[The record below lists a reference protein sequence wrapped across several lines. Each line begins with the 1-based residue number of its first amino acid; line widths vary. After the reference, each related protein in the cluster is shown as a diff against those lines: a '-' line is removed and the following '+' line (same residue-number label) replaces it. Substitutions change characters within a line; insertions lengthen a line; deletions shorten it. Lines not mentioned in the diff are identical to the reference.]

1 MELFHKSFLNI
12 LENKDPLQ
20 TTTPTQNNTK
30 DTVDITITDSE
41 DVINLAHHFISGV
54 KRPQHLIKT
63 RKDYYIA
70 RDTVTNTVYI
80 CFQNLLTIDIDK
92 DLDVDIVMQHFARI
106 PETFRIYRSKRGYH
120 IYCTSRTFQYR
131 SKESV
136 DFMLNNNSDP
146 YYCVYSYIRGYCTR
160 LNNKFENCGE
170 KIYEYIGKVG
180 SKPEIDHL
188 VRLTNLM
195 FKLSDVYKN
204 DININ

>member
-12 LENKDPLQ
+12 LEDKDPLQ
-20 TTTPTQNNTK
+20 KNNYTEMQAI
-30 DTVDITITDSE
+30 DLTITDSD
-41 DVINLAHHFISGV
+41 DVVNLAHRFIQGV

-63 RKDYYIA
+63 REDYYIA
-70 RDTVTNTVYI
+70 RDTLTNTVYI

-92 DLDVDIVMQHFARI
+92 DIGDDNIIEQFSRI

-120 IYCTSRTFQYR
+120 VYCTSRIFQYR

-136 DFMLNNNSDP
+136 DFMLNNNSDA

-180 SKPEIDHL
+180 NKQEIDRL
-188 VRLTNLM
+188 VRLTDLM
-195 FKLSDVYKN
+195 FRLSNIYKN

>member
-12 LENKDPLQ
+12 LDNKDSLQ
-20 TTTPTQNNTK
+20 TNQT
-30 DTVDITITDSE
+30 DIAKKNDIDLTITDSN
-41 DVINLAHHFISGV
+41 DVINLAPHFISGV

-70 RDTVTNTVYI
+70 RDTLTNTVYI
-80 CFQNLLTIDIDK
+80 CFQNLLTIDIDR
-92 DLDVDIVMQHFARI
+92 DIGDDNIIEQFSRI

-120 IYCTSRTFQYR
+120 VYCTSRTFQYR

-136 DFMLNNNSDP
+136 DFMLNNNSDS

-180 SKPEIDHL
+180 AKPEIDHL